1 MEEVETDVIGAN
13 LMRED
18 MYKLWLTK
26 DLIGQDEREILVW
39 QHRLNLC
46 SFKYL
51 LRLYRRIIT
60 PKNLSQVK
68 KLTPYLN
75 FLFGRYHR
83 RPWRTK
89 SKCLSRS
96 IIKPSETRPGSMTSI
111 DQMVS
116 SQPRFTPQV
125 TVSLTHARFW
135 EANIFVYHY
144 SD

>member
-60 PKNLSQVK
+60 PKNISQVK

-83 RPWRTK
+83 RP
-89 SKCLSRS
+89 
-96 IIKPSETRPGSMTSI
+96 
-111 DQMVS
+111 
-116 SQPRFTPQV
+116 
-125 TVSLTHARFW
+125 
-135 EANIFVYHY
+135 
-144 SD
+144 